1 MKRAKAHL
9 YFRDDSPY
17 WHGVFIVAG
26 NRVRK
31 QLDVKVDGARPP
43 SAKCRGDDPFERS
56 KTKAAA
62 AYFELKN
69 QIEQLTKDRKLAEK
83 VLDGDHRYERIPLT
97 SMYQRWAEWPRKKN
111 LSAGVLRNGDSMI
124 SAFVDFMQL
133 KFPQVVNVNGVAER
147 MASAYMTARKADG
160 ISEKTYKN
168 ITGFLSTVFRLL
180 KTATGMELDPFSH
193 LKVGKVSMA
202 HRVPYSVDDLRQI
215 FERLKDEEFLRP
227 IIVTATCTAL
237 RRGDLCLIKWSSINW
252 ELQQVKVRTSKTNG
266 YVWIPI
272 FPALRR
278 ELELARK
285 VWDGKADSY
294 VFPEQAKRFGVFPEY
309 FTDRLKGILADL
321 GIEKVD
327 DETLR
332 PTGNRMRVA
341 SQRDLHALRVT
352 WATLA
357 ILSGVPE
364 SIVVMV
370 TGHASLAVLRK
381 HYFQPKIE
389 DTRRVL
395 QSKLPAILLD
405 WQVEPQVKNIS
416 PATVGVVA
424 ELERMTDVNWK
435 QIRDQL
441 LVSLS
446 TNLPL
451 EGRNEIGRTEVA
463 EQKVSPSPA

>member
-62 AYFELKN
+62 AYFEHKS
-69 QIEQLTKDRKLAEK
+69 QIDQLTKDRKLAER
-83 VLDGDHRYERIPLT
+83 VLDGDHRYERIPLAN
-97 SMYQRWAEWPRKKN
+97 MYQRWAEWPRKKK
-111 LSAGVLRNGDSMI
+111 LSAGVLANGDSMI
-124 SAFVDFMQL
+124 SAFVEFMQL

-147 MASAYMTARKADG
+147 MASAYMTARNAEG

-180 KTATGMELDPFSH
+180 KTATGMELDPFFH
-193 LKVGKVSMA
+193 LKVGKVTMA
-202 HRVPYSVDDLRQI
+202 HRVPYSVDELRLI
-215 FERLKDEEFLRP
+215 FERLKAEEFLRP

-285 VWDGKADSY
+285 MWDGKSDAH
-294 VFPEQAKRFGVFPEY
+294 VFPEQAKRFMVFPEY
-309 FTDRLKGILADL
+309 FTDSFKKILKEL
-321 GIEKVD
+321 GIEKIQ

-332 PTGNRMRVA
+332 PTGTRMRTA

-357 ILSGVPE
+357 IMGGVPE

-370 TGHASLAVLRK
+370 TGHASLTVLRQ
-381 HYFQPKIE
+381 HYFQPKME

-405 WQVEPQVKNIS
+405 WQEGPEQKNAIPES
-416 PATVGVVA
+416 VRVIA
-424 ELERMTDVNWK
+424 ELERMTAENW
-435 QIRDQL
+435 QEIRDIL
-441 LVSLS
+441 VVSLVLR
-446 TNLPL
+446 LPAA
-451 EGRNEIGRTEVA
+451 GQN
-463 EQKVSPSPA
+463 